1 MKTTA
6 RRKVEGL
13 WRPARQDDTRLGGK
27 DLGDEHL
34 RRLWKQRPA
43 HHEGTRGEDP
53 RDEDLGRPRRRRPA
67 RRDDTNGGR
76 PKGEDLCT
84 EKRHRRRLIQSG
96 LGDTPARQKDIR
108 SKGLKDTDLRIV
120 KVPEMKTR
128 ALSEAD
134 EPCYRS
140 SRRSQRPWMKKSR
153 R

>member
-1 MKTTA
+1 MKTSA

-13 WRPARQDDTRLGGK
+13 RRPARQDDTRLGGK

-53 RDEDLGRPRRRRPA
+53 RDEDLGRPRRQRPA
-67 RRDDTNGGR
+67 HRDDTNGGR
-76 PKGEDLCT
+76 PEGEDLCT
-84 EKRHRRRLIQSG
+84 EKRHGRRLIQSG
-96 LGDTPARQKDIR
+96 LGDTPTCQKDIR
-108 SKGLKDTDLRIV
+108 SKALKDTDLRIV

-134 EPCYRS
+134 EPCHRS
-140 SRRSQRPWMKKSR
+140 SRRSRRP
-153 R
+153 